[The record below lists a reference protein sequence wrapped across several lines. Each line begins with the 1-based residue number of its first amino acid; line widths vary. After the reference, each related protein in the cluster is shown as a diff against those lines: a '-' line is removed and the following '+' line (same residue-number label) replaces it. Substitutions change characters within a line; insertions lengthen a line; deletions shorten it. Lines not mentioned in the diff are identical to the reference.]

1 MAGAE
6 LGSSVGH
13 YLAEGP
19 GSSEAAVSGLSPS
32 EGEEQKGGKQR
43 NRDAPPTPP
52 GGPEAGGVLPPMPPT
67 PLGGP

>member
-32 EGEEQKGGKQR
+32 EGEEQKGGKQG
-43 NRDAPPTPP
+43 NRDAPPHAP
-52 GGPEAGGVLPPMPPT
+52 GGP
-67 PLGGP
+67 